1 MKTKMKKEQIFG
13 IIRHTL
19 TFVGGL
25 LFYNGVLDD
34 SEATEIV
41 SATMTLIG
49 LIWSIVE
56 KNKQ

>member
-1 MKTKMKKEQIFG
+1 MKKEQIFG
-13 IIRHTL
+13 LIRHTL

-25 LFYNGVLDD
+25 LFYNGFLDD
-34 SEATEIV
+34 SEAAGVV
-41 SATMTLIG
+41 SATMTLIA

>member
-1 MKTKMKKEQIFG
+1 MKKEQTFG

-25 LFYNGVLDD
+25 LFYNGVLD
-34 SEATEIV
+34 ENETTEIV

-49 LIWSIVE
+49 LVWSIVE
-56 KNKQ
+56 KNKK